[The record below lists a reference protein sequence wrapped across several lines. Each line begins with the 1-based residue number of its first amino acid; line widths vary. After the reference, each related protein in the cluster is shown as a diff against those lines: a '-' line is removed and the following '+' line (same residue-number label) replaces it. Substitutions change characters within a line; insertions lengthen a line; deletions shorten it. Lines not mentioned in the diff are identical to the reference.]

1 MTDTF
6 TIVLYLCNWGPHTAF
21 HTLQDQAADIPD
33 EIKAVRVPCAG
44 RINRALLLKAFEL
57 GADGVVLAGCR
68 PGACRYGSG
77 TEISERN
84 ITDTREIL
92 GLLGLGRE
100 RLRFETFLPDEHDRL
115 LAFLRTFTAEMRSL
129 GKTPVS
135 PRPPEAGTGEPLTEL
150 VRRHDV
156 FACQDCGKC
165 TSACPLSLTGKE
177 FSPRSLASS
186 VIAGDTGSPA
196 VKDAIAACL
205 TCGICDERC
214 PSAVRFSQFVR
225 DLRIFLENRGENG
238 PTQAHAGFF
247 QTLQRTLAS
256 PRLVPRRWE
265 WLPPDIAVHQ
275 KSIVLYWGGCAM
287 FFDFFFRHFL
297 KVQTQNILADSLR
310 LLNFFDIRPALLP
323 DERCCGHDLLWS
335 GDRKSFLRLA
345 RLNAEAFRARG
356 ISQVVTSCPECYW
369 TLKRDYPAF
378 GIETGVQVTH
388 LYELL
393 DQEIGKGKIVFKKLG
408 RTITFQDSCRLSR
421 FEGRPDL
428 PRRLIARLRQ
438 DDFVEMPD
446 HGRAAICCGN
456 SAWTG
461 CDAYSKA
468 LQVRRLE
475 QARETGS
482 DLLVTSCP
490 KCQIHLKCAM
500 EDPFREDAIKMDLMD
515 LTGVLARTIGW
526 E

>member
-1 MTDTF
+1 MKDTL
-6 TIVLYLCNWGPHTAF
+6 TIILYLCNWGPHTAF
-21 HTLQDQAADIPD
+21 HTLQEQAADIPD
-33 EIKAVRVPCAG
+33 AIKVVRVPCAG

-77 TEISERN
+77 TETSEKN
-84 ITDTREIL
+84 IENTRDIL
-92 GLLGLGRE
+92 DPLGLGRE

-115 LAFLRTFTAEMRSL
+115 LAFLRKFTADIRTL

-135 PRPPEAGTGEPLTEL
+135 AHPPEAAAGEPLTEM

-177 FSPRSLASS
+177 FSPRALASS
-186 VIAGDTGSPA
+186 IIAGDTDSPA
-196 VKDAIAACL
+196 VKDAIASCL
-205 TCGICDERC
+205 TCGMCDERC
-214 PSAVRFSQFVR
+214 PSAVHFSEFVR
-225 DLRIFLENRGENG
+225 DLRIHLDYSGESG
-238 PTQAHAGFF
+238 SAQAHAGFF
-247 QTLQRTLAS
+247 QTLQRTLAA
-256 PRLVPRRWE
+256 PQLVPRRWD
-265 WLPPDIAVHQ
+265 WLPPDIAVDQ
-275 KSIVLYWGGCAM
+275 NSTMLYWGGCAM

-297 KVQTQNILADSLR
+297 KVQTRDILADSLR
-310 LLNFFDIRPALLP
+310 LLNFFDMRPALLP

-335 GDRKSFLRLA
+335 GDRDNFLRLA
-345 RLNAEAFRARG
+345 RLNVEAFRARG
-356 ISQVVTSCPECYW
+356 IRQVVTSCPECYW

-378 GIETGVQVTH
+378 GIEPGVQVTH

-393 DQEIGKGKIVFKKLG
+393 DGEISKGKVVFKKLG
-408 RTITFQDSCRLSR
+408 RAMTFQDSCRLSR

-428 PRRLIARLRQ
+428 PRRLIERLQQ
-438 DDFVEMPD
+438 DAFVEMPD
-446 HGRAAICCGN
+446 HGRASICCGN

-468 LQVRRLE
+468 LQVKRLE
-475 QARETGS
+475 QARKTGS

-490 KCQIHLKCAM
+490 KCQIHLKCTM
-500 EDPFREDAIKMDLMD
+500 EDPFREDAIKMDMMD
-515 LTGVLARTIGW
+515 LTSVLARTIMW

>member
-1 MTDTF
+1 MKDTL
-6 TIVLYLCNWGPHTAF
+6 TIILYLCNWGPHTAF
-21 HTLQDQAADIPD
+21 HTLQEQAADIPD
-33 EIKAVRVPCAG
+33 AIKVVRVPCAG

-77 TEISERN
+77 TETSEKN
-84 ITDTREIL
+84 IENTRDIL
-92 GLLGLGRE
+92 DPLGLGRE

-115 LAFLRTFTAEMRSL
+115 LAFLRKFTADIRTL

-135 PRPPEAGTGEPLTEL
+135 AHPPEAVAGEPLTEM

-177 FSPRSLASS
+177 FSPRALASS
-186 VIAGDTGSPA
+186 IIAGDTDSPA
-196 VKDAIAACL
+196 VKDAIASCL
-205 TCGICDERC
+205 TCGMCDERC
-214 PSAVRFSQFVR
+214 PSAVHFSEFVR
-225 DLRIFLENRGENG
+225 DLRIHLDYSGESG
-238 PTQAHAGFF
+238 SAQAHAGFF
-247 QTLQRTLAS
+247 QTLQRTLAA
-256 PRLVPRRWE
+256 PQLVPRRWD
-265 WLPPDIAVHQ
+265 WLPPDIAVDQ
-275 KSIVLYWGGCAM
+275 NSTMLYWGGCAM

-297 KVQTQNILADSLR
+297 KVQTRDILADSLR
-310 LLNFFDIRPALLP
+310 LLNFFDMRPALLP

-335 GDRKSFLRLA
+335 GDRDNFLRLA
-345 RLNAEAFRARG
+345 RLNVEAFRARG
-356 ISQVVTSCPECYW
+356 IRQVVTSCPECYW

-378 GIETGVQVTH
+378 GIEPGVEVTH

-393 DQEIGKGKIVFKKLG
+393 DAEISKGKVVFKKLG
-408 RTITFQDSCRLSR
+408 RAMTFQDSCRLSR

-428 PRRLIARLRQ
+428 PRRLIERLQQ
-438 DDFVEMPD
+438 DAFVEMPD
-446 HGRAAICCGN
+446 HGRASICCGN

-468 LQVRRLE
+468 LQVKRLE
-475 QARETGS
+475 QARKTGS

-490 KCQIHLKCAM
+490 KCQIHLKCTM
-500 EDPFREDAIKMDLMD
+500 EDPFREDAIKMDMMD
-515 LTGVLARTIGW
+515 LTSVLARTIMW